1 MAVSNRKE
9 IEKLIYD
16 TYDAL
21 DPSGT
26 NSNKFKMLF
35 DSMSDAQFEKY
46 MKDFLKDDDENFILD
61 IVEFDHG
68 LKYEYC
74 EKAAKV
80 LGIPLMEY
88 VYMPHLTM
96 DKKRVIV
103 SKEKCLV
110 GYINVKRTQQ
120 LLHKKNGLSLGNE
133 KRSMTTGQVVRKDK
147 NARNSDIEASML
159 VSLGADKIL
168 QELHGPRAD
177 DMVMKRQ
184 MNQSISTKGYVM
196 LDELENDPTNKV
208 TLMTVNAYLLS
219 MGLQSDLITP
229 SYILP
234 KTSEELFG

>member
-1 MAVSNRKE
+1 MAVKNRQE
-9 IEKLIYD
+9 LEKIIYD

-21 DPSGT
+21 DPSG
-26 NSNKFKMLF
+26 SNTDKFKVMF
-35 DSMSDAQFEKY
+35 AEMDDAQFEKWL
-46 MKDFLKDDDENFILD
+46 KGFLNNKDENFTLD
-61 IVEFDHG
+61 IVEFEHS
-68 LKYEYC
+68 LKFENV

-120 LLHKKNGLSLGNE
+120 LLHKKNALSTSNE
-133 KRSMTTGQVVRKDK
+133 KRSVITGQVVNKDK
-147 NARNSDIEASML
+147 NARDADIEASML
-159 VSLGADKIL
+159 VSMGADKIL

-184 MNQSISTKGYVM
+184 MNQSINTKGYVM
-196 LDELENDPTNKV
+196 LDELENLPTNKV
-208 TLMTVNAYLLS
+208 TLTTVNTYLIC
-219 MGLQSDLITP
+219 MGLQSDLIT
-229 SYILP
+229 SSDIFP
-234 KTSEELFG
+234 KTSSELFG